1 MFIETLMVQLFDFS
15 KCARNPKDSIV
26 LRVTDMGKMFCE
38 KYAQVIKIQASLDF
52 IIQVSEKKLED
63 PRL

>member
-1 MFIETLMVQLFDFS
+1 
-15 KCARNPKDSIV
+15 
-26 LRVTDMGKMFCE
+26 MGKMFCE
-38 KYAQVIKIQASLDF
+38 KYAQVIRILLASLDF